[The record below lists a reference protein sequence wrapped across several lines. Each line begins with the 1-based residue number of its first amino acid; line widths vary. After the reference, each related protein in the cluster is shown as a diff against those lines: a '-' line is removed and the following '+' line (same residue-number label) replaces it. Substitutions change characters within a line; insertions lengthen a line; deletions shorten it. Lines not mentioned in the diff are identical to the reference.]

1 MDGQGQKG
9 SAMAGGAAR
18 GTGVAVK
25 DGENGS
31 EMARREEKVAQ
42 LLSGRDQARPAARAK
57 AVDVVPCRI
66 ACRSEAVCRG

>member
-1 MDGQGQKG
+1 
-9 SAMAGGAAR
+9 
-18 GTGVAVK
+18 VAVK

-57 AVDVVPCRI
+57 AVDVVPGRI